1 MKIDM
6 HCHVIGNG
14 TDIHDMD
21 NDVYLY
27 AEDNQLLFT
36 RMLACLIQEDL
47 ERMEADLNRDGM
59 ISTDEYFALL
69 YRMLSSSTETDGIV
83 LLALDAVYSP
93 ETGMLDEEKTD
104 LWVSN
109 RLLAR
114 KVEALNSRLR
124 SEGIEKTFYLGAS
137 VSPNRRDWESELAYV
152 LDETDAV
159 LIKWIP
165 STQHIDVRDEKH
177 RDFYSALAAAQ
188 MPLLC
193 HVGPEYSF
201 PEGIRNT
208 ELDHF
213 RGLEK
218 PLAEGATV
226 IAAHCASPVFPVIDR
241 NDVADFLAF
250 MKDANAD
257 GTVRLWADTSA
268 LSLSTRLPIIPG
280 IVGTFPPE
288 WLVHGTDFPIPI
300 DGWPHLPWFTHDI
313 TPEEY
318 VKICRTKNP
327 LDRDIRIKRA
337 HGFSDDI
344 LGNAEK
350 VLRLRAL

>member
-14 TDIHDMD
+14 RNIHDVD

-69 YRMLSSSTETDGIV
+69 YRMLSSSAETDGIV
-83 LLALDAVYSP
+83 LLGLDAVYSP
-93 ETGMLDEEKTD
+93 ETGDLDEEKTD

-109 RLLAR
+109 RFLAR
-114 KVEALNSRLR
+114 KVEELNSRLR

-137 VSPNRRDWESELAYV
+137 VSPNRRDWEAELAYV

-165 STQHIDVRDEKH
+165 STQHIDVRDEKY
-177 RDFYSALAAAQ
+177 RDFYGALSDAK

-208 ELDHF
+208 QLDYF
-213 RGLEK
+213 RVLEK
-218 PLAEGATV
+218 PLDEGVTV

-250 MKDANAD
+250 MKDANSD

-268 LSLSTRLPIIPG
+268 LSLSTRLPILPG
-280 IVGTFPPE
+280 IVETFPPE
-288 WLVHGTDFPIPI
+288 WLIHGTDFPIPI
-300 DGWPHLPWFTHDI
+300 DGWPHLPWITHDV

-318 VKICRTKNP
+318 VNICRTKNP
-327 LDRDIRIKRA
+327 LDRDILIKRA
-337 HGFSDDI
+337 HGLSDDT
-344 LGNAEK
+344 LTNAEK
-350 VLRLRAL
+350 VLRLKAL